1 MPVFVPA
8 PVEQPEEDDS
18 SSNLEE
24 SDGEPSEIEP
34 ENDYERGMI
43 AIREKHSIV
52 VVSDDEEDHTLPL
65 YNLDFKERRG
75 RTHFS
80 SIKNCIN

>member
-1 MPVFVPA
+1 MPVFIPA
-8 PVEQPEEDDS
+8 PVEQPEDDDS

-24 SDGEPSEIEP
+24 SDGEPSEIEA

-52 VVSDDEEDHTLPL
+52 VVSDDEENHTLPL

-75 RTHFS
+75 KSHLSQAR
-80 SIKNCIN
+80 NV